1 MLESESLWG
10 EEFELP
16 QEKEKTKKVINKI
29 KKPKEIKVTV
39 EKQIKSKSL
48 SLEER
53 LKIITENV
61 LKILGK
67 QKENV
72 IIIKTKEELHNYIS
86 KCIEIGRID
95 IDTETNNSLD
105 PITCKLMGPCLYAP
119 SLKQAYV
126 PINHRNPETKVRL
139 EWQLTEEDVKE
150 ELQRIIDAKTF
161 TVTHN
166 GKFDYEVI
174 KMTAYGLEI
183 PIDWDTIIMHHLID
197 DNSFTYNLKN
207 LYIKLID
214 PEQEKYDIEHLFEGV
229 EYSDVDPEI
238 FALYAATDS
247 MMTDKL
253 YEYQKSILSED
264 DYKRVLQLGKEIEI
278 PCVPVVAEME
288 LNGVYLD
295 KPYAKRLQSKYHK
308 KLESLDGQIKEMLLG
323 LKPQI
328 DAWRISPEAS
338 ANQKKKQ
345 SQKQYDRAKQ
355 GSGFDPEQ
363 WSYVNGEWYKV
374 SKSKLEQL
382 DENITPETLASP
394 VQLGIILYDILKC
407 PIVNKE
413 KPYATGEDELKAL
426 VQYSPLCKLM
436 LQRRELAKL
445 LNAFIDSLPEQVN
458 VDGKIHGHFNQYGA
472 ATGRFSSSD
481 PNLQQIPSHN
491 KEIRM
496 LFKASPG
503 CILVGSDY
511 SQQEPR
517 ILAAFSKDENM
528 INAYKHGKDLYA
540 TIAMGVYH
548 NNYQDNLEFN
558 PDGTPNPD
566 GSKRRGN
573 CKSLLLGI
581 MYGRGVNSIA
591 EQIHGTIQEAQAI
604 VDNFYKSYPK
614 VKKWIDESEEFA
626 KAHGYVE
633 DFWGRRRRLPDI
645 LLPKFT
651 VRYKPGV
658 TDPSL
663 GDFNPFIGCKN
674 RQTTNSL
681 ISQYTTLVNQAKSR
695 KQIDEI
701 KAKADKDGIEIIN
714 NGGFISAA
722 QRQCVNARIQGSAAT
737 MTKMA
742 MVKLHNDE
750 RLKELGFKL
759 LIGVHD
765 ELIGEC
771 PVENVD
777 QVAKLLTDDM
787 KSVGEEATG
796 IPFKCD
802 ADISYNWYWSSYKS
816 VVLKEFL
823 DYAKDHNNDYKEA
836 FDYITKNHEEL
847 TSENLLDVVEGY
859 TVA

>member
-1 MLESESLWG
+1 MSESTSLWG

-16 QEKEKTKKVINKI
+16 QEKEKTKKII
-29 KKPKEIKVTV
+29 KKVSKPKEIKVTV
-39 EKQIKSKSL
+39 EKQIKSKTL
-48 SLEER
+48 SLNDR
-53 LKIITENV
+53 LNIIKENV

-72 IIIKTKEELHNYIS
+72 LVIKTKEELHDYIS

-105 PITCKLMGPCLYAP
+105 PITCKLMGPCFYAP
-119 SLKQAYV
+119 GLKQAYV
-126 PINHRNPETKVRL
+126 PLNHRDPETKERYA
-139 EWQLTEEDVKE
+139 WQLTEGDIQL
-150 ELQRIIDAKTF
+150 ELQRIIDSHTF
-161 TVTHN
+161 VVTHN

-174 KMTAYGLEI
+174 KMTCCGIEI
-183 PIDWDTIIMHHLID
+183 PVDWDTIIMYHLID
-197 DNSFTYNLKN
+197 DNSYTYNLKN

-229 EYSDVDPEI
+229 EYADVEPEI

-253 YEYQKSILSED
+253 YEYEKSILGED
-264 DYKRVLQLGKEIEI
+264 SYERVLQLAKETEI

-295 KPYAKRLQSKYHK
+295 KPYAERLQRKYHK
-308 KLESLDGQIKEMLLG
+308 KLDKLDEKIKEMLINLE
-323 LKPQI
+323 PQI
-328 DAWRISPEAS
+328 SAWKLSPEAS
-338 ANQKKKQ
+338 AAQKKKQ

-355 GSGFDPEQ
+355 GSGFDPSQ
-363 WSYVNGEWYKV
+363 WSYINGEWYKV

-382 DENITPETLASP
+382 DEVLTPDSLASP
-394 VQLGIILYDILKC
+394 VQLGILLYDILKC
-407 PIVNKE
+407 PVVNKE
-413 KPYATGEDELKAL
+413 KPSATGEDELKAL
-426 VQYSPLCKLM
+426 KSYTPLCNLM
-436 LQRRELAKL
+436 LQKRELDKL
-445 LNAFIDSLPEQVN
+445 LNAFIDSLPEKVN
-458 VDGKIHGHFNQYGA
+458 VDGRIHGHFNQYGA
-472 ATGRFSSSD
+472 ATGRFSSSE

-517 ILAAFSKDENM
+517 ILAAFSKDKNM
-528 INAYKHGKDLYA
+528 INAYKEGKDLYA

-548 NNYQDNLEFN
+548 NKYEDNLELY
-558 PDGTPNPD
+558 PDGTLNPE
-566 GSKRRGN
+566 GKKRRGN

-591 EQIHGTIQEAQAI
+591 EQIGGTIQEAQAI
-604 VDNFYKSYPK
+604 VDNFYKSFPD
-614 VKKWIDESEEFA
+614 VKKWMDESEEFA

-658 TDPSL
+658 ADPSL
-663 GDFNPFIGCKN
+663 GDFNPFIGCSN
-674 RQTTNSL
+674 RQTTSSL
-681 ISQYTTLVNQAKSR
+681 ISQYAALINAAKSR
-695 KQIDEI
+695 KQIDDI

-714 NGGFISAA
+714 NGGFISTA

-742 MVKLHNDE
+742 MVKLHNDP
-750 RLKELGFKL
+750 RLKALGFKL

-771 PVENVD
+771 PIENSE

-787 KSVGEEATG
+787 KEVGETATG

-802 ADISYNWYWSSYKS
+802 ADLSFNWYWNDYKS
-816 VVLKEFL
+816 VVLDEFL
-823 DYAKDHNNDYKEA
+823 TYAKNHENNYKEA
-836 FDYITKNHEEL
+836 FKYITENHEEL
-847 TSENLLDVVEGY
+847 TPENLLDVVEGY
-859 TVA
+859 QVA

>member
-1 MLESESLWG
+1 MTCCGL
-10 EEFELP
+10 
-16 QEKEKTKKVINKI
+16 
-29 KKPKEIKVTV
+29 
-39 EKQIKSKSL
+39 
-48 SLEER
+48 
-53 LKIITENV
+53 
-61 LKILGK
+61 
-67 QKENV
+67 
-72 IIIKTKEELHNYIS
+72 
-86 KCIEIGRID
+86 D
-95 IDTETNNSLD
+95 I
-105 PITCKLMGPCLYAP
+105 P
-119 SLKQAYV
+119 V
-126 PINHRNPETKVRL
+126 
-139 EWQLTEEDVKE
+139 
-150 ELQRIIDAKTF
+150 
-161 TVTHN
+161 
-166 GKFDYEVI
+166 
-174 KMTAYGLEI
+174 
-183 PIDWDTIIMHHLID
+183 DWDTIIVYHLID
-197 DNSFTYNLKN
+197 DNAYTYNLKN

-229 EYSDVDPEI
+229 EYADVDPEI

-253 YEYQKSILSED
+253 FEYEYSILGEE
-264 DYKRVLQLGKEIEI
+264 DYKRVLALARETEI
-278 PCVPVVAEME
+278 PCVKVTAAME
-288 LNGVYLD
+288 LNGVYID
-295 KPYAKRLQSKYHK
+295 QEYAKRLQNKYHK
-308 KLESLDGQIKEMLLG
+308 KLDALDEKISYMLEK

-328 DAWRISPEAS
+328 DAWRLTPEAS
-338 ANQKKKQ
+338 AVQKKKQ
-345 SQKQYDRAKQ
+345 SQKQYDRAKM

-363 WSYVNGEWYKV
+363 WSYINGEWYKV

-382 DENITPETLASP
+382 DEEVTPETLASP
-394 VQLGIILYDILKC
+394 VQLGIILYDVLKC
-407 PIVNKE
+407 PVVNKE

-426 VQYSPLCKLM
+426 KQYAPLCDLM

-445 LNAFIDSLPEQVN
+445 ITAFIDSLPNQAN
-458 VDGKIHGHFNQYGA
+458 VDGKVHCHFNQYGA
-472 ATGRFSSSD
+472 ATGRFSSSE
-481 PNLQQIPSHN
+481 PNLQQVPSHN

-528 INAYKHGKDLYA
+528 INAYKNGKDLYA
-540 TIAMGVYH
+540 TIATGVYH
-548 NNYQDNLEFN
+548 NKYEDNLELY
-558 PDGTPNPD
+558 PDGTLNPE
-566 GSKRRGN
+566 GKKRRGN

-591 EQIHGTIQEAQAI
+591 EQIGGTIQEAQAI

-614 VKKWIDESEEFA
+614 VKKWIDESEEFC

-658 TDPSL
+658 ADPSL
-663 GDFNPFIGCKN
+663 GDFNPFIGCAN
-674 RQTTNSL
+674 RQTNTSL
-681 ISQYTTLVNQAKSR
+681 IAQYTTQVNAAKSR
-695 KQIDEI
+695 KQIDDI

-823 DYAKDHNNDYKEA
+823 DYAKDHNNNYTEA
-836 FDYITKNHEEL
+836 FEYITKNHEEL

-859 TVA
+859 NVA